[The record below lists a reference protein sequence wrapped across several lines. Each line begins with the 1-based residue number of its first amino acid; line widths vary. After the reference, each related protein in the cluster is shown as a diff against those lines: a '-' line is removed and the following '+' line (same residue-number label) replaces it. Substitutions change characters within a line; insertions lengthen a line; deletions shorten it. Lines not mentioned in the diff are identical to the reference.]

1 VGKRLIDGVWQKDKI
16 KPGFGL
22 RSRMIR
28 QQMPNKREYKK
39 MLKKGVTVPP
49 VKGQNVCP
57 TCGQAIP
64 QQIPPLSPPGSP
76 PTPPH

>member
-49 VKGQNVCP
+49 VNRLYRNRFHLYHHPV
-57 TCGQAIP
+57 AHRLRRIN
-64 QQIPPLSPPGSP
+64 
-76 PTPPH
+76 

>member
-1 VGKRLIDGVWQKDKI
+1 MGKRLIDGVWQKDKI

-39 MLKKGVTVPP
+39 MQKKGVPVPL
-49 VKGQNVCP
+49 VKGQTVCP
-57 TCGQAIP
+57 TCGQPLP
-64 QQIPPLSPPGSP
+64 QNLPPAPPPGGPPSPP
-76 PTPPH
+76 H